1 MAELELIDACVS
13 VDGASLVRNASL
25 KIATG
30 QLVVL
35 LGPNGAGKTSLLRLA
50 LGLLPPDSGCVT
62 LDGVA
67 VSQVAPA
74 ERARSVAYLPQTRP
88 LAWPNR
94 VRDIVAL
101 GRFAHGIVLGKL
113 HKADAAAVARALIAC
128 DLMTLADRNADT
140 LSGGELARVHCARA
154 IAAGTP
160 LLLADEPTAA
170 LDPLHQHQVL
180 RLLRGFVDDGGGALV
195 VLHDISLAA
204 RYADRLVWMK
214 DAAVVADGTPLETLS
229 IERMRDVYGVVAAI
243 NSDGAYPRVSVEGP
257 A

>member
-1 MAELELIDACVS
+1 MAELKIADACLTVA
-13 VDGASLVRNASL
+13 GATLVRNASV
-25 KIATG
+25 KITPG
-30 QLVVL
+30 ELVVL

-50 LGLLPPDSGCVT
+50 LGLLPPDSGHVT

-67 VSQVAPA
+67 VSKVVPA
-74 ERARSVAYLPQTRP
+74 ERARSIAYLPQTRP

-101 GRFAHGIVLGKL
+101 GRFAHGVVLGKL
-113 HKADAAAVARALIAC
+113 RTVDAVAVERALLAC
-128 DLMTLADRNADT
+128 DLLALADRNADT

-154 IAAGTP
+154 IAATTP

-180 RLLRGFVDDGGGALV
+180 QLLRGFVDDGGGALV
-195 VLHDISLAA
+195 VLHDIALAA

-214 DAAVVADGTPLETLS
+214 DATVVADGTPAETLS
-229 IERMRDVYGVVAAI
+229 VERMRDIYGVEATI